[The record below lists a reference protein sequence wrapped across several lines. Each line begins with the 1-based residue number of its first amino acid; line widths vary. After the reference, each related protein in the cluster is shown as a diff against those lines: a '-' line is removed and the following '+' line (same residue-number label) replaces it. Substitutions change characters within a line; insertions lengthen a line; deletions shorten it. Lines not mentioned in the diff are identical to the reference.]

1 LLDHVAQIEN
11 VPNCLFI
18 IPYVHMISW
27 HDCLFFTSMVPPLLF
42 SRMLWL
48 DLRVDST
55 RAGSQIRSIV
65 DWLFK
70 SITFLRSSLI
80 LVP

>member
-1 LLDHVAQIEN
+1 
-11 VPNCLFI
+11 
-18 IPYVHMISW
+18 
-27 HDCLFFTSMVPPLLF
+27 MVPPLLF
-42 SRMLWL
+42 SLMLWL
-48 DLRVDST
+48 DLKVDFT

-65 DWLFK
+65 DWLSK